1 MVQSEFLMRIAME
14 AAELEVRAEYWGET
28 VAAGYFR
35 AGGEMLLEE
44 AKRLRAE
51 EEAEEVEG

>member
-1 MVQSEFLMRIAME
+1 MGNGEYLMNIAKE
-14 AAELEVRAEYWGET
+14 AAELVVRAEYWGET

-44 AKRLRAE
+44 AKRQREA
-51 EEAEEVEG
+51 EEAEEAEG